1 MDLESSIKITQQ
13 YLEVWKQK
21 GKGGGGNREELEI
34 EIRAAA
40 REVDM

>member
-21 GKGGGGNREELEI
+21 GKGGCGNREELEI